1 MNFKVDNINDL
12 SLNIIIG
19 CIVLYVIILP
29 YIDYELLNLINSTPI
44 KLLFTGLIIYTTT
57 NNLCSIS
64 IMILFI
70 YILSVQQFNN
80 KENTGN
86 IIDVIDFVKNKY
98 ESLVKTTQLN
108 NNNNNNNDKLEKND
122 FTKVKIH
129 KNNIMKRNYAPPKLL
144 KVDKDSKDNYDN
156 IDNWSMFTPIVPP
169 NDD

>member
-1 MNFKVDNINDL
+1 MSFKLDNINDL

-19 CIVLYVIILP
+19 CIVLYIIILP
-29 YIDYELLNLINSTPI
+29 YIDYELLNLINSIPI
-44 KLLFTGLIIYTTT
+44 KLLFTGLIIYATT

-64 IMILFI
+64 IMILLI

-98 ESLVKTTQLN
+98 ESFAKTARVN
-108 NNNNNNNDKLEKND
+108 KNANKFKKND
-122 FTKVKIH
+122 FTKVEIH
-129 KNNIMKRNYAPPKLL
+129 KNNIMKRNYVPPKLL
-144 KVDKDSKDNYDN
+144 KVDKASNDNYDN

-169 NDD
+169 NKE